1 MTMPGVNLPKS
12 VMDRLR
18 KWRRYGTAWQDPWV
32 TGAGKMLIGPSGR
45 LRSTWLLSDWM
56 KSRLASRYHYEARSQ
71 VALDVASHYPG
82 GDYFEFGSDSLLTF
96 RSFLSAFDLHGLGK
110 VHPDTRFYAF
120 DIFGKA
126 SPSDKVSSE
135 DRWFFEHYA
144 GSDKLELAKAALAR
158 HRVLV
163 DRCVIRQGYFQETL
177 NDAFKEELR
186 REDRKI
192 GFAFLDC
199 NLSSSYK
206 VCFQFLEEFMHPG
219 RCFIYMDE
227 YYGAFDVPLMYEDF
241 CANLKRRHGLAS
253 YFVRNAGGLAHCSFS
268 CIRARSDS

>member
-1 MTMPGVNLPKS
+1 MSLSDANIPES
-12 VMDRLR
+12 VVGCLR
-18 KWRRYGTAWQDPWV
+18 WWRRYGSAWQDPWLTV
-32 TGAGKMLIGPSGR
+32 VAKMLIGPSGR

-56 KSRLASRYHYEARSQ
+56 KTRLSSRYHYQARAQ

-82 GDYFEFGSDSLLTF
+82 GDYFEFGSDSLLSF
-96 RSFLSAFDLHGLGK
+96 RSFLSAFDLHGLDK

-126 SPSDKVSSE
+126 SLSDKVSPD

-163 DRCVIRQGYFQETL
+163 DRCVIKQGYFQETL
-177 NDAFKEELR
+177 NDTFKEELR
-186 REDRKI
+186 RENRKI

-206 VCFQFLEEFMHPG
+206 VCFAFLEEFLHPG

-227 YYGAFDVPLMYEDF
+227 YYGAFDVPLMYDEL
-241 CANLKRRHGLAS
+241 CAKLKQRYGLAS
-253 YFVRNAGGLAHCSFS
+253 YFVRNVGGFGALFLLMHTS
-268 CIRARSDS
+268 

>member
-1 MTMPGVNLPKS
+1 
-12 VMDRLR
+12 
-18 KWRRYGTAWQDPWV
+18 
-32 TGAGKMLIGPSGR
+32 MLIGPSGR

-56 KSRLASRYHYEARSQ
+56 KSRLASRYHYEVRAQ

-96 RSFLSAFDLHGLGK
+96 RSFLSAFDLHGLDK
-110 VHPDTRFYAF
+110 VHPDTHFYAF

-126 SPSDKVSSE
+126 LASDKVSSD

-144 GSDKLELAKAALAR
+144 GSDKPELAKAALAR

-163 DRCVIRQGYFQETL
+163 DRCVIKQGYFQETL

-192 GFAFLDC
+192 GLLPHGGSPLHWLWAWRRLRCSGLQRC
-199 NLSSSYK
+199 NSTDSRSAS
-206 VCFQFLEEFMHPG
+206 P
-219 RCFIYMDE
+219 
-227 YYGAFDVPLMYEDF
+227 
-241 CANLKRRHGLAS
+241 KRFKLW
-253 YFVRNAGGLAHCSFS
+253 
-268 CIRARSDS
+268 